1 MCVNWAMNSLSVYV
15 CVWGGRVSSLH
26 IDQHMSSLLSR
37 FITTTNQSTWSWSIK
52 RCSVRVC
59 VRVSFL
65 CGSSHRCVLQHSSP
79 THTHFLF
86 LSLSFG
92 NQTRNFRLFYDGKH
106 FVGEKRFESIHDLV
120 TDGLITLY
128 IETKAAE
135 YISKMTINPIYEHV
149 GYTTLNREPALKKAL
164 PVCRDIPD
172 GKDAAGEEPGLE
184 ERVRYCNAVT
194 QHVSVCLSCHEIS
207 WILPSD
213 DLCFSHMCDRGEEV
227 SYSVYEYDFY
237 CGNDPSLPSWS
248 CAPHCLPI

>member
-1 MCVNWAMNSLSVYV
+1 MFC
-15 CVWGGRVSSLH
+15 
-26 IDQHMSSLLSR
+26 
-37 FITTTNQSTWSWSIK
+37 
-52 RCSVRVC
+52 VC

-65 CGSSHRCVLQHSSP
+65 CGSSHSCVLQHSSP
-79 THTHFLF
+79 THTLSLS

-172 GKDAAGEEPGLE
+172 GKDAAAEETGLE
-184 ERVRYCNAVT
+184 ERVRYCGAVT
-194 QHVSVCLSCHEIS
+194 LHVFVLS
-207 WILPSD
+207 
-213 DLCFSHMCDRGEEV
+213 
-227 SYSVYEYDFY
+227 
-237 CGNDPSLPSWS
+237 
-248 CAPHCLPI
+248 